1 MQRGLH
7 SLQTYYVAAIP
18 KGKVNECERHMRF
31 WHIKYEQHS
40 STACVGAM
48 ELQKYLLDQYLLMHL
63 RNSRKRNQEHFNCLI
78 WHPSHIVYSTLRGR
92 RAETMPGKRKRALA
106 SQMSGHFYSAYI
118 MPAGRPARR
127 YFHLILINYWVER
140 QQWLTNFELLKSDGT
155 PSRVITEDWGHA
167 SVTVLSVRTTTLMKK
182 NRASTQAHSE
192 RKRNWKLRGGGG
204 RMCAGKDCLSGPWH
218 RTSALSIRGW
228 GGGVPNM
235 DKMNSMQLQTRR

>member
-63 RNSRKRNQEHFNCLI
+63 RNSRKKNQEHFNCLI

-92 RAETMPGKRKRALA
+92 RAETMLGKRKIALA

-118 MPAGRPARR
+118 MPAGRPARI
-127 YFHLILINYWVER
+127 YFHVILISWWVER
-140 QQWLTNFELLKSDGT
+140 QRWFGKCEEVKKWVNTLQKNNMEWGTRLSGDGVVH
-155 PSRVITEDWGHA
+155 SNDNIDEEW
-167 SVTVLSVRTTTLMKK
+167 
-182 NRASTQAHSE
+182 ASTFRGSVIESCGGQAGCVQG
-192 RKRNWKLRGGGG
+192 KRLPKWSL
-204 RMCAGKDCLSGPWH
+204 
-218 RTSALSIRGW
+218 T
-228 GGGVPNM
+228 
-235 DKMNSMQLQTRR
+235 